1 MQPTWHAASS
11 FAVACRGSLCLTLQD
26 MFSKETDISAFF
38 NLKVCLE
45 PGDLVGFIEGT
56 FGTSGQSACPPRA
69 VRWSTL

>member
-1 MQPTWHAASS
+1 
-11 FAVACRGSLCLTLQD
+11 